1 MIMRETIHV
10 AGEVVGVIRQDTNTG
25 QIAFSANNGQ
35 SRLPAQEW
43 DSIDQLKAAVIAA
56 YSERGVCGAGTG

>member
-1 MIMRETIHV
+1 MTLTETV
-10 AGEVVGVIRQDTNTG
+10 YFNGEPVGVIRQDTSTG

-43 DSIDQLKAAVIAA
+43 DSIDQLKAAVNVA
-56 YSERGVCGAGTG
+56 YSKRGVSGAGTG